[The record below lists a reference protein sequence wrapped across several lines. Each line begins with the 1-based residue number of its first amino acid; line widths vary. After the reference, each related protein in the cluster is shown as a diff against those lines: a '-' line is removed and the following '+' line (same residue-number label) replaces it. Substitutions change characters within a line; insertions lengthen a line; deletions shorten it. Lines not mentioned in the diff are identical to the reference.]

1 MNICQDNFNYIFTF
15 LDNKNCV
22 DLIKYRL
29 VCKSFRNY
37 FSIHKLSNCIFIQLF
52 NNDKTYNI
60 KDIISSFGDYHYS
73 AQDPSIYYLTYIVL
87 EQLSYFLLHK
97 SKNIYI
103 HYHYRY
109 LASYN
114 IFNNI
119 YPNYVHYNNNI
130 DKIKLLS
137 NLACIKNQRKYNINR
152 VINLNHYV
160 HFSII
165 NISRNIL
172 AIVY

>member
-1 MNICQDNFNYIFTF
+1 MNICQDNFNHIFTF
-15 LDNKNCV
+15 LDNKLCI

-29 VCKSFRNY
+29 VCKSFYNQ
-37 FSIHKLSNCIFIQLF
+37 FSIHKLSNYIFTQLF
-52 NNDKTYNI
+52 DKDKTYNI
-60 KDIISSFGDYHYS
+60 KEIISSFGDYNYS
-73 AQDPSIYYLTYIVL
+73 VQDPSIYYLTYVVL

-114 IFNNI
+114 TSNNI
-119 YPNYVHYNNNI
+119 YPNYTSNNNYY
-130 DKIKLLS
+130 KIKLLS
-137 NLACIKNQRKYNINR
+137 NLACMKHDRKYKINR
-152 VINLNHYV
+152 VINLNNRT

-165 NISRNIL
+165 NISENIL